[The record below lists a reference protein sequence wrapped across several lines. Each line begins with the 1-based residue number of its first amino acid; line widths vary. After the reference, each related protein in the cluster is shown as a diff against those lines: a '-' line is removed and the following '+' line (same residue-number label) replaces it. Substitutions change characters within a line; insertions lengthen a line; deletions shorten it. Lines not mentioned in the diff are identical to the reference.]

1 MSNLFVWKEQLKNL
15 YAKYSRYIDKVLQ
28 FALALAV
35 FALINSNIGFMK
47 GAANPL
53 VTLVLAVICTFPPL
67 TVIIVAAAVLLL
79 LHMFSVS
86 MGVAGLMA
94 ALFLIMFIFYIRF
107 TPKQAIVILLTP
119 IAFLLKIPVI
129 IPIVFGL
136 VGTPIYAVPVVFGT
150 VVYYVADYVKSNV
163 TVITGADGIV
173 KQVMAFAQGAFQNKT
188 MWVTAAAFVIC
199 LFAVYSLR
207 RMSMNNSWKVA
218 IIVGA
223 VVNMVIIVVGDIAID
238 VSVAYVNLIA
248 GSAVAVL
255 IAFVLEFFIFSV
267 DYTRTE
273 HMQFEDDEY
282 YYYVK
287 AVPKISVS
295 APEKTVKK
303 INERQETTVI
313 DSKDIKRE
321 GYESNRMQERRSNDR
336 KKEPEIHDRYGD
348 GSKFG
353 GFDDPISR
361 TDEILLAQSLKEELE
376 IHDIVQKELNGEK

>member
-1 MSNLFVWKEQLKNL
+1 MSNLFVWKEQLKKL
-15 YAKYSRYIDKVLQ
+15 YAKYSRYVDKVLQ
-28 FALALAV
+28 FVLALAV

-67 TVIIVAAAVLLL
+67 TVIVAFAAVLLL

-129 IPIVFGL
+129 IPLVFGL
-136 VGTPIYAVPVVFGT
+136 VGTPIYVVPVVFGT

-173 KQVMAFAQGAFQNKT
+173 KQMMAFGQGAFQNKT

-199 LFAVYSLR
+199 LFVVYSLR
-207 RMSMNNSWKVA
+207 RMSMNNSWKIA
-218 IIVGA
+218 IVVGA
-223 VVNMVIIVVGDIAID
+223 VVNLVIVVVGDIAID

-248 GSAVAVL
+248 GSVISVL
-255 IAFVLEFFIFSV
+255 IAFVLEFFVFSV

-313 DSKDIKRE
+313 DSKEMKRD
-321 GYESNRMQERRSNDR
+321 GYESKKRQERRTGDR
-336 KKEPEIHDRYGD
+336 KKDPEIHDRYGD
-348 GSKFG
+348 ADKFA

>member
-1 MSNLFVWKEQLKNL
+1 MSNLFVWKEQLKKL
-15 YAKYSRYIDKVLQ
+15 YAKHSRYLDKVLQ
-28 FALALAV
+28 FVLSLAV
-35 FALINSNIGFMK
+35 FASINNSIGFMK

-53 VTLVLAVICTFPPL
+53 VTLVLAVICTFPPV
-67 TVIIVAAAVLLL
+67 TVMIAAASVLIL

-86 MGVAGLMA
+86 MGVAGIMA
-94 ALFLIMFIFYIRF
+94 AVFLIMFIFYIRF
-107 TPKQAIVILLTP
+107 TPKQAMIILLTP

-129 IPIVFGL
+129 IPIAFGL
-136 VGTPIYAVPVVFGT
+136 VGTPIYVVPVVFGT
-150 VVYYVADYVKSNV
+150 IIYFIVDYIKSNV
-163 TVITGADGIV
+163 TVITGTEGLV
-173 KQVMAFAQGAFQNKT
+173 KQITAFGQGAFQNKT

-199 LFAVYSLR
+199 LFMVYTLR

-223 VVNMVIIVVGDIAID
+223 VVNLVIAVVGDIAID
-238 VSVAYVNLIA
+238 TNIDYVSLIA
-248 GSAVAVL
+248 GSVAAVL
-255 IAFVLEFFIFSV
+255 IAFILEFFVFSV
-267 DYTRTE
+267 DYSRTE

-313 DSKDIKRE
+313 DSKDLKK
-321 GYESNRMQERRSNDR
+321 ESAGERRQNEKR
-336 KKEPEIHDRYGD
+336 KEPEIHDRYS
-348 GSKFG
+348 GSRGFG
-353 GFDDPISR
+353 QFDEEISR

-376 IHDIVQKELNGEK
+376 IQDIVQKELDGDQ

>member
-1 MSNLFVWKEQLKNL
+1 
-15 YAKYSRYIDKVLQ
+15 
-28 FALALAV
+28 
-35 FALINSNIGFMK
+35 
-47 GAANPL
+47 

-223 VVNMVIIVVGDIAID
+223 VINMVIIVVGDIAID

-321 GYESNRMQERRSNDR
+321 GYESGRKQERRSNDR

>member
-1 MSNLFVWKEQLKNL
+1 MSNLFVWKEQIKNL
-15 YAKYSRYIDKVLQ
+15 YAKYSRYVDKVLQ
-28 FALALAV
+28 FVLALAV
-35 FALINSNIGFMK
+35 FALINNNIGFMK

-67 TVIIVAAAVLLL
+67 TVIIVASAVLLL

-86 MGVAGLMA
+86 MGVAALMA

-136 VGTPIYAVPVVFGT
+136 VGTPIYVVPVVFGT

-173 KQVMAFAQGAFQNKT
+173 KQMMAFGQGAFQNKT

-199 LFAVYSLR
+199 LFVVYSLR

-223 VVNMVIIVVGDIAID
+223 VVNLVIVVVGDIAID

-248 GSAVAVL
+248 GSVVSVL
-255 IAFVLEFFIFSV
+255 IAFILEFFVFSV

-313 DSKDIKRE
+313 DSKDLKK
-321 GYESNRMQERRSNDR
+321 ESYNSEKKMERRLNDR
-336 KKEPEIHDRYGD
+336 KKEPEIHDRYKD
-348 GSKFG
+348 ANKFG
-353 GFDDPISR
+353 SFDDPISR

>member
-223 VVNMVIIVVGDIAID
+223 VINMVIIVVGDIAID

-321 GYESNRMQERRSNDR
+321 GYESGRKQERRSNDR

>member
-1 MSNLFVWKEQLKNL
+1 MSNLYVWKEQLQNL

-28 FALALAV
+28 FILALTV

-53 VTLVLAVICTFPPL
+53 VTLALAVICTFPPL
-67 TVIIVAAAVLLL
+67 TIIVAASAVLLL

-94 ALFLIMFIFYIRF
+94 AVFLIMFIFYIRF

-129 IPIVFGL
+129 IPIIFGL
-136 VGTPIYAVPVVFGT
+136 VGTPIYVVPVVFGT
-150 VVYYVADYVKSNV
+150 IVYYVADYVKSNV

-173 KQVMAFAQGAFQNKT
+173 KQVMAFGQGAFQNKT
-188 MWVTAAAFVIC
+188 MWVTAAAFVIS
-199 LFAVYSLR
+199 LFLVYSLR

-223 VVNMVIIVVGDIAID
+223 VVNLVIIVVGDIALD
-238 VSVAYVNLIA
+238 VSVGYVNLIV
-248 GSAVAVL
+248 GSVIAIL
-255 IAFVLEFFIFSV
+255 IAFVVEFFVFSV
-267 DYTRTE
+267 DYSRTE

-295 APEKTVKK
+295 APKKTVKK
-303 INERQETTVI
+303 INERQETMVI
-313 DSKDIKRE
+313 DSKELKKEMQGSEKRAE
-321 GYESNRMQERRSNDR
+321 QRQNDR
-336 KKEPEIHDRYGD
+336 KREPEIHDRYAGQNKYD
-348 GSKFG
+348 R
-353 GFDDPISR
+353 FDNNLSR

-376 IHDIVQKELNGEK
+376 IQDIVQKELNGEK